1 MLVGDLNK
9 LNNTVNAPGVSH
21 RLAPEQR
28 LLQQLV
34 LDSIVE
40 CLSYREKGVIP
51 NTTAE
56 DAEQVYRD
64 NVRFLKKIDEH
75 YLDYAGRS
83 EERRVGKEC
92 RSRWS
97 PDH

>member
-9 LNNTVNAPGVSH
+9 LNNTVNAPGVGH

-34 LDSIVE
+34 LDSIGE

-51 NTTAE
+51 NTAAE

-64 NVRFLKKIDEH
+64 NVRFLKRIDEH
-75 YLDYAGRS
+75 YLDYAGFKKKDKILDVIAS
-83 EERRVGKEC
+83 IPE
-92 RSRWS
+92 
-97 PDH
+97 

>member
-1 MLVGDLNK
+1 MLVGDVNK
-9 LNNTVNAPGVSH
+9 LNNTLNAPTGTEQ

-56 DAEQVYRD
+56 DAEQIYRD
-64 NVRFLKKIDEH
+64 NVRFLRKIDEH
-75 YLDYAGRS
+75 YLSYAGFEKKDKILDIIAS
-83 EERRVGKEC
+83 IPE
-92 RSRWS
+92 
-97 PDH
+97 